1 MLKWFLE
8 TFWSTPER
16 ICVVCI
22 GVCFVISVVFLLLAC
37 IDVATAEAQV
47 LTVPTATAT
56 LTPTATPTP
65 DPEIQYRAD
74 RVTLCVDSVYS
85 SYLSRTGIELRE
97 MYSNYVATDTGA
109 EVTGLSDS
117 TDERLTGV
125 IHFKCVFG
133 ELMGESMVLTDVEL
147 TWESL

>member
-16 ICVVCI
+16 VCVVCI
-22 GVCFVISVVFLLLAC
+22 GACFVASVIFILLAC
-37 IDVATAEAQV
+37 IDVATAESQV

-56 LTPTATPTP
+56 LTPTATPTI
-65 DPEIQYRAD
+65 DPEIQYQAD
-74 RVTLCVDSVYS
+74 RVKLCVDSVYTN
-85 SYLSRTGIELRE
+85 YLRRTGIELRE

-133 ELMGESMVLTDVEL
+133 ELMGEPMMLTDIEL
-147 TWESL
+147 IWASL